1 MGLSKNRNRSVK
13 SRNRSVKSRSVK
25 SRSRGLKSRNKNR
38 VVSRKQSRKQSKG
51 RRQRGGA
58 KISFKAGEVIKV
70 GTRTGTN
77 LAKDNPPV
85 KMPYP
90 AKSDAQELT
99 QTELNSLNLLST
111 IEGKNKSDLTFVM
124 FPSGCGDILGV
135 PNTLVNR

>member
-1 MGLSKNRNRSVK
+1 MGLSKNRNRGVK
-13 SRNRSVKSRSVK
+13 SRNRGVKSRN
-25 SRSRGLKSRNKNR
+25 RGLKSRNKNR
-38 VVSRKQSRKQSKG
+38 VGSRKQSIKRSKG

-77 LAKDNPPV
+77 LAKDNQPE
-85 KMPYP
+85 KMTYP
-90 AKSDAQELT
+90 AKPDAQELT